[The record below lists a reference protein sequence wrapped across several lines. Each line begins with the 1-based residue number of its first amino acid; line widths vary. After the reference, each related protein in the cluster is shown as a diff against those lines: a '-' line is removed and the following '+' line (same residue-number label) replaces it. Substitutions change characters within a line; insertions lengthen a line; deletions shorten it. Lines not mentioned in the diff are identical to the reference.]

1 MNSVRLG
8 SKFEILEVSC
18 GFIVQLW
25 KMNLGSEGLEIW
37 FFSLHFYQVVWS
49 SGFLEGVRTW
59 VWVSSNYQIR
69 NCCLNYAI
77 FGFLPN
83 TNLYNQ
89 IPSNKPVRYTISW
102 CIFIQFFFVFSWNC
116 NIINHVDLWSTS
128 CGEVFKVQFVDL
140 FPLSS
145 LNECQPKVII
155 HIHTY
160 ISCYLHTVG

>member
-37 FFSLHFYQVVWS
+37 FFFPLHFYQVVWS

-69 NCCLNYAI
+69 SCCLNYAI
-77 FGFLPN
+77 FGFLSH
-83 TNLYNQ
+83 TNFISTLYNQ
-89 IPSNKPVRYTISW
+89 IPSNKPVPYTISC

-128 CGEVFKVQFVDL
+128 WWGRCSRFNL
-140 FPLSS
+140 
-145 LNECQPKVII
+145 
-155 HIHTY
+155 
-160 ISCYLHTVG
+160 